1 MLTSLRRIVL
11 EFSHDNDLESALRR
25 MVSQIKL
32 AMKTDCCSIYIADHK
47 EQHFVLMASDGLAKT
62 SLGHTTI
69 NFTEGL
75 IGLVAQREEPLN
87 IADAQKHPH
96 FVHAPEVQEEAL
108 NAFLGTPIIHRRK
121 VLGVIAIQQK
131 KTRHFNENEEA
142 FIVTLAAQIA
152 TSFAN
157 TKMSSLVTF
166 DQGKKWSTVLQG
178 VAGSSGVAMAPML
191 VVQPHA
197 DLGSVAMVK
206 GNNITVELERL
217 TQALSKTRDEF
228 KTMAEKLANLI
239 TDNSLDI
246 FEMYTQLLDKANLG
260 DEIAEKINLGWC
272 VESALKLV
280 IDNYILQFESLD
292 DSYLRERGSDIRD
305 LGNRLLF
312 NLKSIANKACI
323 SPAEFILVADEVTAS
338 MVAEYQHIGLRG
350 IVSLV
355 GSTNSHAAIL
365 ARALA
370 VPAIMGVERLVLGPL
385 DKKLAIVD
393 GYSGELFVEPNDTL
407 ISEYKYVIAQEGTL
421 ASKVKQVK
429 DLPAI
434 TPDGQAITLLLNAG
448 LSSGFA
454 HSKHSGATGV
464 GLYRTEIP
472 FMNRSCFPSEMEQ
485 TLLYQQVLEAFPK
498 QTVTMRT
505 LDVGGD
511 KALPYFPIIEDNPF
525 LGWRGIRITLDH
537 PEIFLLQVRAMMRA
551 NLEHQN
557 LEIMLPMISSI
568 AEVEE
573 ALRLVNQA
581 FYELSSELS
590 MAQTKSLSKP
600 KIGIMIEVPSVIFQ
614 LSELAK
620 KVDFFSVGSNDLTQY
635 LLAVDRNNAR
645 VSTIYSS
652 YHPAVLRAL
661 KVIADQAIKDKVP
674 LSLCGEMASE
684 PAGAILLLA
693 MGYDKLS
700 MNPHN
705 VAKIKWVIR
714 HVELRQ
720 AQQILSQALNF
731 VNTQQVLSYLNEQ
744 LELLGLGAFVRA
756 GM

>member
-1 MLTSLRRIVL
+1 
-11 EFSHDNDLESALRR
+11 
-25 MVSQIKL
+25 
-32 AMKTDCCSIYIADHK
+32 
-47 EQHFVLMASDGLAKT
+47 
-62 SLGHTTI
+62 
-69 NFTEGL
+69 
-75 IGLVAQREEPLN
+75 
-87 IADAQKHPH
+87 
-96 FVHAPEVQEEAL
+96 
-108 NAFLGTPIIHRRK
+108 
-121 VLGVIAIQQK
+121 
-131 KTRHFNENEEA
+131 
-142 FIVTLAAQIA
+142 
-152 TSFAN
+152 
-157 TKMSSLVTF
+157 
-166 DQGKKWSTVLQG
+166 
-178 VAGSSGVAMAPML
+178 MAPML

-206 GNNITVELERL
+206 GNNITVEMERL

-228 KTMAEKLANLI
+228 KIMAEKLANLI

-260 DEIAEKINLGWC
+260 VEIAEKINLGWC

-323 SPAEFILVADEVTAS
+323 TPAEFILVADEVTAS

-370 VPAIMGVERLVLGPL
+370 VPAIMGVERLALGPL

-434 TPDGQAITLLLNAG
+434 TPDGQGITLLLNAG

-511 KALPYFPIIEDNPF
+511 KGLPYFPIVEDNPF

-590 MAQTKSLSKP
+590 MAQTKALSKP

-693 MGYDKLS
+693 MGYEKLS